1 MFMELSR
8 LLLVGGLMPQN
19 PRQSKRQL
27 TEWR

>member
-8 LLLVGGLMPQN
+8 LLLIGGLMPQN

-27 TEWR
+27 TEQR